1 MLNMGRPNEYVDFV
15 KKAGKV
21 ISISEADSLT
31 YVSAELKY
39 TNNDCAGA
47 ISAFTNYLSKYP
59 QGAYALEANFYKQ
72 RMLFK
77 K

>member
-1 MLNMGRPNEYVDFV
+1 MDNMKNIYVEVGRPNEYVDFV

-39 TNNDCAGA
+39 NNGDCAGA
-47 ISAFTNYLSKYP
+47 ISCVLQIIFPNIRK
-59 QGAYALEANFYKQ
+59 ALIH
-72 RMLFK
+72 
-77 K
+77 